1 MTFANDKVNPKNHK
15 YINVD
20 ANHYINCSE
29 GNPYTGAPGAPMGV
43 VNPGA
48 HLNSQGYVRHSG
60 FQNTQIDSCNTEATM
75 LSSQGNNDIIF
86 LFANANVL
94 T

>member
-1 MTFANDKVNPKNHK
+1 MTFSKDKVKPKNHN

-20 ANHYINCSE
+20 ANHYINCSD
-29 GNPYTGAPGAPMGV
+29 GNPYTVGPSPMGA

-60 FQNTQIDSCNTEATM
+60 FQNTQNTQIDSCNTEATT
-75 LSSQGNNDIIF
+75 LSNGQGNI
-86 LFANANVL
+86 L
-94 T
+94 

>member
-1 MTFANDKVNPKNHK
+1 MTFANDKVTPKNHN

-20 ANHYINCSE
+20 ANHYINCSD
-29 GNPYTGAPGAPMGV
+29 GNPYTIQPGMALGA

-60 FQNTQIDSCNTEATM
+60 FQNTQTDSCNTEATM
-75 LSSQGNNDIIF
+75 VSTGQGNNHYEAF
-86 LFANANVL
+86 QQCAN
-94 T
+94 